1 MCVCA
6 VGSRRNTRVCVC
18 ACVCETSCL
27 LYWFLHVHHQLLSR
41 VINTIF
47 NLKTLSYVDLLTNCT
62 ETFKG
67 WKGNLAR
74 PSEIFITNATAP
86 PVGMAV
92 HCILPL
98 CRWLQSG
105 GCSQVGAVRAAV
117 SLLSLSTSVDENPLE
132 ASYQFV

>member
-1 MCVCA
+1 M
-6 VGSRRNTRVCVC
+6 
-18 ACVCETSCL
+18 
-27 LYWFLHVHHQLLSR
+27 
-41 VINTIF
+41 
-47 NLKTLSYVDLLTNCT
+47 DLLTNCT